1 MIIRVFRAR
10 LKPGRLA
17 AFARVYEDYSRPMM
31 RAAPG
36 CLADRAGPPA
46 GHRDESVDEF
56 VIVSVWR
63 DLESLKAF
71 AGESWQEAII
81 LPGEAVLLNTA
92 SVRHFDES
100 YHSLTQAHAVSGGI
114 LREREAAA
122 VRELRLSDA
131 QWERA
136 RALLPERNREG
147 RPRADDRLTLEGIL
161 YILRTGAPWGDLPR
175 EYGSPVTCWRRL
187 AEWEASG
194 VWERVWAA
202 LLASLTTP
210 ERLIWVG
217 AVGNLRLTPQR
228 RTRKS
233 MTSPTT
239 MGAQSYAK
247 MSVEGAG

>member
-1 MIIRVFRAR
+1 VSAVIIRVFRAGLR
-10 LKPGRLA
+10 PGKLA

-31 RAAPG
+31 RAASG
-36 CLADRAGPPA
+36 CLAERAGPPA
-46 GHRDESVDEF
+46 GRRDEF

-71 AGESWQEAII
+71 AGEAWQEAII
-81 LPGEAVLLNTA
+81 LPGEAVLLHTA

-100 YHSLTQAHAVSGGI
+100 YHSLTQAYAVSGGV

-147 RPRADDRLTLEGIL
+147 RPRADDRRTLEGIL

-194 VWERVWAA
+194 VWERVWAT

-233 MTSPTT
+233 MTNPAT
-239 MGAQSYAK
+239 MRARSYANT
-247 MSVEGAG
+247 SVEGAG

>member
-1 MIIRVFRAR
+1 
-10 LKPGRLA
+10 LKPGKLA
-17 AFARVYEDYSRPMM
+17 AFAKVYEDYGRPMM

-36 CLADRAGPPA
+36 CLAERAGPPA
-46 GHRDESVDEF
+46 GRRNEF

-71 AGESWQEAII
+71 AGEAWQEAII
-81 LPGEAVLLNTA
+81 LPGEAVLLHTA

-100 YHSLTQAHAVSGGI
+100 YHSLTQAHAVSGGV

-131 QWERA
+131 QWEQA
-136 RALLPERNREG
+136 RTLLPERNREG
-147 RPRADDRLTLEGIL
+147 RPRADDRRTLEGIL
-161 YILRTGAPWGDLPR
+161 YILRTGAPWSELPR
-175 EYGSPVTCWRRL
+175 AYGSPVTCWRRL

-194 VWERVWAA
+194 VWERVWTA

-217 AVGNLRLTPQR
+217 AVGNLRLAPRR

-233 MTSPTT
+233 MTSPAT
-239 MGAQSYAK
+239 MRAHSYANT
-247 MSVEGAG
+247 SVEGAG

>member
-1 MIIRVFRAR
+1 VSAVIIRVFRAR
-10 LKPGRLA
+10 LKPGKLA
-17 AFARVYEDYSRPMM
+17 AFASVYEDYGRPMM
-31 RAAPG
+31 RVAPG
-36 CLADRAGPPA
+36 CLAERAGPPA
-46 GHRDESVDEF
+46 GHHHEF

-71 AGESWQEAII
+71 AGEAWQEAII
-81 LPGEAVLLNTA
+81 LPGEAVLLHTA

-100 YHSLTQAHAVSGGI
+100 YHSLTQAHAVSGGV
-114 LREREAAA
+114 LREREATA

-131 QWERA
+131 QWEQT
-136 RALLPERNREG
+136 RALLPARNHEG
-147 RPRADDRLTLEGIL
+147 RPRADDRRTLEGIL
-161 YILRTGAPWGDLPR
+161 YILRTGAPWGALPR

-194 VWERVWAA
+194 VWERIWAA
-202 LLASLTTP
+202 LLATLTTP

-233 MTSPTT
+233 MTSPAT
-239 MGAQSYAK
+239 MRAHSYANT
-247 MSVEGAG
+247 SVEGAG

>member
-1 MIIRVFRAR
+1 VSAVIIRVFRAGLR
-10 LKPGRLA
+10 PGKLA

-36 CLADRAGPPA
+36 CLAERAGPPA
-46 GHRDESVDEF
+46 GRRDEF

-71 AGESWQEAII
+71 AGETWQEAII
-81 LPGEAVLLNTA
+81 LPGEAILLHTA

-100 YHSLTQAHAVSGGI
+100 YHSLTQAYAVSGGV

-131 QWERA
+131 QWEQA
-136 RALLPERNREG
+136 RPLLPERNREG
-147 RPRADDRLTLEGIL
+147 RPRADDRRTLEGIL
-161 YILRTGAPWGDLPR
+161 YILRTGAPWGELPR

-233 MTSPTT
+233 MTSPAT
-239 MGAQSYAK
+239 MRAHSYANT
-247 MSVEGAG
+247 SVEGAG

>member
-1 MIIRVFRAR
+1 VIIRVFRAR
-10 LKPGRLA
+10 LKPGKLA
-17 AFARVYEDYSRPMM
+17 AFAGVYEDYSRPMM

-36 CLADRAGPPA
+36 CLAERAGPPA
-46 GHRDESVDEF
+46 ERRDEF

-71 AGESWQEAII
+71 AGEAWQEAII
-81 LPGEAVLLNTA
+81 LPGEAVLLHTA

-100 YHSLTQAHAVSGGI
+100 YHSLTEAHAISGGV

-136 RALLPERNREG
+136 RTLLPERNREG
-147 RPRADDRLTLEGIL
+147 RPRADDRRTLEGIL
-161 YILRTGAPWGDLPR
+161 YTLRTGAPWGELPR

-194 VWERVWAA
+194 VWERVWAT
-202 LLASLTTP
+202 LLASLTMP

-233 MTSPTT
+233 MASPATIR
-239 MGAQSYAK
+239 AHSYANT
-247 MSVEGAG
+247 SVEGAG